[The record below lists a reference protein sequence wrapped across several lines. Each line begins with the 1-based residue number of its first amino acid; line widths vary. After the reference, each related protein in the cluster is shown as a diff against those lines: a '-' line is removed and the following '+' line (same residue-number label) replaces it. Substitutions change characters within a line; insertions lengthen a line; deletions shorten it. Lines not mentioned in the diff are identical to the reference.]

1 MDPAGQLTMSKTF
14 KSRSLAA
21 RSPRLASFS
30 FPGQSSV
37 VTRHSSCAL
46 RLGLLLSTFGIA
58 VAFSFAYSHAAR
70 AEPVATRPPDGIT
83 TTEHTSAFVD
93 EASLRFA
100 IPASW
105 IRAVMQAESGGD
117 ARAISAQGAMGLMQI
132 MPETWRELRLRYGLG
147 TDPYDPRDNITAGA
161 AYLREM
167 HDRYGEPGFL
177 AAYNAGP
184 DRYQEHVATGRP
196 LPAETVAYMAVVASL
211 IDRLRGNGASVD
223 VSAALSWKS
232 SPLFVVRANAGSRA
246 SNPLPSASAQPRPPG
261 QTVQTRDALR
271 PQAEGLFVSWP
282 RGNASR

>member
-1 MDPAGQLTMSKTF
+1 MSKTF
-14 KSRSLAA
+14 KSKSLAA
-21 RSPRLASFS
+21 HSPRLATFS
-30 FPGQSSV
+30 FPAQSSV
-37 VTRHSSCAL
+37 VARHSSCGL

-58 VAFSFAYSHAAR
+58 VSFSFAYSDAAH
-70 AEPVATRPPDGIT
+70 AEPVATKPPGGIT
-83 TTEHTSAFVD
+83 TTERTIAFVD

-105 IRAVMQAESGGD
+105 IRAVMQAESAGD
-117 ARAISAQGAMGLMQI
+117 ARALSAQGAMGLMQI
-132 MPETWRELRLRYGLG
+132 MPDTWRELRSRYGLG

-196 LPAETVAYMAVVASL
+196 LPAETVAYVAVVASL
-211 IDRLRGNGASVD
+211 IDRLHGNGAPVD

-232 SPLFVVRANAGSRA
+232 SALFVVRANAASRGLTPFPNA
-246 SNPLPSASAQPRPPG
+246 STQPRPPS
-261 QTVQTRDALR
+261 QTVQTSDALR
-271 PQAEGLFVSWP
+271 PHAEGLFVSRS
-282 RGNASR
+282 RGNGSR